1 MLNDENIQGNNLTDF
16 TMGVNWYLNPYTRM
30 KFNYVRAFLEDTR
43 VGNSMTDAFGLR
55 FDTEF

>member
-1 MLNDENIQGNNLTDF
+1 
-16 TMGVNWYLNPYTRM
+16 MGLNWYLNPYTRM